1 MRKTLL
7 LLILALA
14 GATFAAEL
22 RAPGDKD
29 LKPQFQTRDGFA
41 VEEVFPA
48 SKSGSVVNMTFD
60 SQGRLAY
67 SQEKG
72 PVFILVDSDHDGR
85 PDRADV
91 FTDKVTNCQGLCFDG
106 SDLYAV
112 GDGPDG
118 TGLYRVTDSNGD
130 GKGDYT
136 VTLARF
142 TRQMAEHGP
151 HAVFFGPDGLLYV
164 VLGNHTGLVSTPEPL
179 SPYKDFTEGQLLPIY
194 TDPRGHAASVR
205 APGGVILRGPAQ
217 GQRWELVT
225 GGYRNEFDAGFNLA
239 GELFTFDSDMEWDIN
254 LPWYRPVRTVH
265 VIPGG
270 EYGWRTGSGPWPP
283 YFPDSLPPMTEVGR
297 GSPVGVVFYQHNV
310 YPREFHDSWFLGD
323 WSRGRIL
330 VGFLKKS
337 GATYSEKLEDFVL
350 GEPLNVTD
358 LDVGPDGLLYF
369 AKGGRFTESG
379 IFRVVYSGPKTSG
392 QDRSSASPLEQ
403 ALSQPQPRSAW
414 GRSRLRALRNQ
425 LGPAW
430 NKGLLD
436 AVKDSRV
443 EPEKR
448 VRALELLQV
457 HGPQPDEEL
466 LISLGKDSQWEM
478 RAASTYYLG
487 MHNGDATRRELVQR
501 FRDSD
506 PFVARRA
513 CEALVRTGIHP
524 AITAPFSPARDLFPL
539 LSSPDR
545 WLRYSAR
552 QVLRRTNRNLWRD
565 DALRIGTYPGAIE
578 ALLALAQ
585 TATGTNDVPYLLERE
600 LELVKHN
607 PENEN
612 LLGLLRAI
620 HLTMIQDEDVDYSKV
635 YEPMGKLL
643 LARFPAEDPRLN
655 IEIARTL
662 ARLDTPGALKKILA
676 QLQDPATKAEQ
687 QIIYSYFLRAMRGGW
702 GKDEKEIFLRWFEKT
717 QDEHWKG
724 GASFL
729 GYIENIWND
738 FLKVLP
744 PDERESA
751 QQRIPSLSPEK
762 AAAGEKVKPAFR
774 RVTENQIVSAKELQ
788 EFLLW
793 DPMSYSGDISKGKE
807 AFEKASCAKCHLFG
821 DIGQSAGPD
830 LTDVGKRFQRKDLV
844 DALLYPSK
852 TISDQWAAVEITTTD
867 DQTTLGVVSREDS
880 SSVTLLTGTGAL
892 QVIPKAEIKSR
903 AVSKTSLMP
912 EGLLDGLT
920 QQETINLFAFLEQRT
935 KPRVDPTAKPK

>member
-1 MRKTLL
+1 M
-7 LLILALA
+7 IVLACA
-14 GATFAAEL
+14 AFAAEL
-22 RAPGDKD
+22 WALGDKEP
-29 LKPQFQTRDGFA
+29 KPQFQTREGFT
-41 VEEVFPA
+41 VEEVFPPE
-48 SKSGSVVNMTFD
+48 KSGSVVNMTFD

-72 PVFILVDSDHDGR
+72 PVFILVDSNQDGR
-85 PDRADV
+85 PDRAEI

-106 SDLYAV
+106 PDLYAV
-112 GDGPDG
+112 GEGPDG

-151 HAVFFGPDGLLYV
+151 HAVLFGPDGMLYV
-164 VLGNHTGLVSTPEPL
+164 VMGNHTGLVATPDPL

-194 TDPRGHAASVR
+194 TDPRGHAANVR
-205 APGGVILRGPAQ
+205 APGGVIIRGSVQ
-217 GQRWELVT
+217 GQRWELIT
-225 GGYRNEFDAGFNLA
+225 GGYRNQYDAGFNLM

-283 YFPDSLPPMTEVGR
+283 YFPDSLPPMTELGR
-297 GSPVGVVFYQHNV
+297 GSPVGVAFYQDDV
-310 YPREFHDSWFLGD
+310 YPREFRDSWFLGD

-358 LDVGPDGLLYF
+358 LAVGPDGFVYF
-369 AKGGRFTESG
+369 SKGGRFTESG
-379 IFRVVYSGPKTSG
+379 IFRVVYGSKPANPG
-392 QDRSSASPLEQ
+392 RASLPPLQQ
-403 ALSQPQPRSAW
+403 ALSQPQPRSSF
-414 GRSRLRALRNQ
+414 GRAQLRALQNR

-430 NKGLLD
+430 KKGLVD
-436 AVKDSRV
+436 EVKNAHS

-457 HGPQPDEEL
+457 HGPAPDEEL
-466 LISLGKDSQWEM
+466 LISLGKDAQWEM

-487 MHNGDATRRELVQR
+487 LHSTDSARRELVQR
-501 FRDSD
+501 FRDTD
-506 PFVARRA
+506 PLVARRA

-524 AITAPFSPARDLFPL
+524 AITVPLSPVRDVFPL
-539 LSSPDR
+539 LSHSDR
-545 WLRYSAR
+545 WVRYSAR
-552 QVLRRTNRNLWRD
+552 QLLRRTNRNLWRD
-565 DALRIGTYPGAIE
+565 EAFRLSSYPAATE

-585 TATGTNDVPYLLERE
+585 TAGGTNDVPYLLDRE
-600 LELVKHN
+600 LELLKRN
-607 PENEN
+607 PDDAN
-612 LLGLLRAI
+612 LLGLLRVV
-620 HLTMIQDEDVDYSKV
+620 HLTMIQDDGMDISKV

-643 LARFPAEDPRLN
+643 LARFPGQNAALN

-662 ARLDTPGALKKILA
+662 ARLETPDARKKILQA
-676 QLQDPATKAEQ
+676 LGDPKTDNPQ
-687 QIIYSYFLRAMRGGW
+687 QILYAYFLRAMRAGW
-702 GKDEKEIFLRWFEKT
+702 DKDQKEAFLRWFEKT

-738 FLKVLP
+738 FLKVM
-744 PDERESA
+744 PDNEREIA

-762 AAAGEKVKPAFR
+762 AAAGEKIKPAFR
-774 RVTENQIVSAKELQ
+774 RATENQTVSVKELE

-793 DPMSYSGDISKGKE
+793 DPMSYSGNIQKGKE
-807 AFEKASCAKCHLFG
+807 SFEKAFCSKCHLLG
-821 DIGQSAGPD
+821 DIGLSAGPD
-830 LTDVGKRFQRKDLV
+830 LTDIGKRFQRKDMV

-852 TISDQWAAVEITTTD
+852 TISDQWAAVEITMKD
-867 DQTTLGVVSREDS
+867 DQTALGVITRDDANA
-880 SSVTLLTGTGAL
+880 VTLLTATGAL
-892 QVIPKAEIKSR
+892 QVIPKAEIKGR

-912 EGLLDGLT
+912 EGLMENLT
-920 QQETINLFAFLEQRT
+920 QQEMINLFAFLEQRT
-935 KPRVDPTAKPK
+935 KPRIDPTAKPQKK